1 MNKKLL
7 VISGIILAAAAAR
20 LLPHAPNFTPLG
32 AMALFAGAYIA
43 NRALAL
49 IIPLA
54 AMILSDAAMGFS
66 GWDYPEQTIVVYSTF
81 VLITLLG
88 MNMRNNK
95 SIVRIAGSSIASSV
109 VFFVVTNFVVWMSGF
124 FAITPLYPTNFAGLV
139 ECYTLAVPFFNN
151 TLSADLFYTS
161 VLFGSFYLVQINAPK
176 LVTE

>member
-1 MNKKLL
+1 MNKKLI

-43 NRALAL
+43 NRVLAF

-54 AMILSDAAMGFS
+54 AMILSDAAMGFT
-66 GWDYPEQTIVVYSTF
+66 GWDYPEQTAAVYATF
-81 VLITLLG
+81 ALITLLG

-95 SIVRIAGSSIASSV
+95 NVMRVAGSSIAASV

-124 FAITPLYPTNFAGLV
+124 FAVTPLYNTTFAGLMQ
-139 ECYTLAVPFFNN
+139 CYTMAIPFFNN
-151 TLSADLFYTS
+151 TLSADLFYNT
-161 VLFGSFYLVQINAPK
+161 VLFGSFYLVQVNMPK

>member
-81 VLITLLG
+81 VLITFLG

-95 SIVRIAGSSIASSV
+95 SIVRIAGSSIAASV

-124 FAITPLYPTNFAGLV
+124 FAVTPLYPTNFAGLV

-151 TLSADLFYTS
+151 TLSADLFYTA

>member
-1 MNKKLL
+1 MNKKLV

-81 VLITLLG
+81 VLITFLG

-95 SIVRIAGSSIASSV
+95 SIVRIAGSSIAASV

-124 FAITPLYPTNFAGLV
+124 FAVTPLYPTNFAGLV

>member
-1 MNKKLL
+1 MNKKLV

-43 NRALAL
+43 NRVLAF

-88 MNMRNNK
+88 MNMRTNK
-95 SIVRIAGSSIASSV
+95 SILRVAGSSIAASV

-124 FAITPLYPTNFAGLV
+124 FAATPLYSTNFAGLV
-139 ECYTLAVPFFNN
+139 QCYTMAVPFFNN
-151 TLSADLFYTS
+151 TLSADLLYNAI
-161 VLFGSFYLVQINAPK
+161 LFGSFYLVQVNVPK